1 MSKRSSKLSNSTKQ
15 LSLKVNR
22 CGQVR
27 KSPGCQV
34 RCFRHVHLSGDPGVD
49 SGHSG
54 GVISL
59 GWLGSPLGFQSTG
72 AGGSGWG
79 SRPLCRGCTVTV
91 WWTGFVITEACT
103 CSPLLVDYLLQL
115 SSNPLSHQLICSVY
129 GCTNT
134 LVIGYST
141 ENSFE
146 YPGIHI
152 KHIFA
157 WLMSNYEY
165 PKENETFHF
174 RINHQVTLAPSTKH
188 VHFLLFLPLCGWYIS
203 PCKIQRFELYN

>member
-1 MSKRSSKLSNSTKQ
+1 MRSLNVQEK
-15 LSLKVNR
+15 LKVEQLHQATLSESKQMWS
-22 CGQVR
+22 GQKVSWAPGEVFQACPFEWRPRGRLRTQWQGYISRLAR
-27 KSPGCQV
+27 K
-34 RCFRHVHLSGDPGVD
+34 
-49 SGHSG
+49 
-54 GVISL
+54 
-59 GWLGSPLGFQSTG
+59 PLGIPVHRS
-72 AGGSGWG
+72 
-79 SRPLCRGCTVTV
+79 
-91 WWTGFVITEACT
+91 WWKWLRIEAFVPRLHGYSLVDWIRHHEACT

-146 YPGIHI
+146 YPSIHI

-174 RINHQVTLAPSTKH
+174 RINHQVTLTPSTKH
-188 VHFLLFLPLCGWYIS
+188 VHFLLFLPLCG
-203 PCKIQRFELYN
+203 